1 MFMVFAASL
10 FSAGIACAQNY
21 PSRPVKV
28 IVPWPPGQATD
39 IVTRIVAEKLQE
51 ALGQP
56 FVIDN
61 KSGASGTIGTI
72 AVVNSPPDGYTLLAA
87 SSGPVTIL
95 PVVQKLSYD
104 PLIDLA
110 PVSLTATGGF
120 VLVTNPS
127 FPASNAREFVALLR
141 ANPEKYTFASSGMG
155 STSHLV
161 IELFNSMAQV
171 KTRHV
176 PYKGSAPGLT
186 DVMNGQVAYTLETVA
201 SVIGH
206 VRSGRLKAFGLSSK
220 QPTAVMPELQS
231 LAVAADL
238 PDYDIGGWIGFAA
251 PRGTPQ
257 QITSRISQ
265 EIQRIVQIPDVKE
278 RFLSFGQTAT
288 ANSPDEMAVF
298 IRGQQERFAAIA
310 RTANIRLD

>member
-1 MFMVFAASL
+1 M
-10 FSAGIACAQNY
+10 
-21 PSRPVKV
+21 
-28 IVPWPPGQATD
+28 
-39 IVTRIVAEKLQE
+39 
-51 ALGQP
+51 
-56 FVIDN
+56 
-61 KSGASGTIGTI
+61 
-72 AVVNSPPDGYTLLAA
+72 
-87 SSGPVTIL
+87 
-95 PVVQKLSYD
+95 
-104 PLIDLA
+104 
-110 PVSLTATGGF
+110 
-120 VLVTNPS
+120 VTNPS

-206 VRSGRLKAFGLSSK
+206 VRSGRLKAFGLSTR

-231 LAVAADL
+231 LAVAADI
-238 PDYDIGGWIGFAA
+238 PDYDIGGWIGMAA